1 MSSISATKHPYIDKN
16 PEIQGG
22 KAVITGTRIMVST
35 IVTWH
40 LRGADIQ
47 EIIDKYPHVRPSH
60 VYDALS
66 YYYDHKEEIDTERT
80 VHEDDSVLKEKY
92 PPGKA

>member
-1 MSSISATKHPYIDKN
+1 MSSINATKHPYIDKN

-22 KAVITGTRIMVST
+22 KAVISGTRVMVST

-47 EIIDKYPHVRPSH
+47 EIIDKYPHVSPSQ
-60 VYDALS
+60 VYDVLS
-66 YYYDHKEEIDTERT
+66 YYYDHKEEIDAERNL
-80 VHEDDSVLKEKY
+80 HEDDSVLKEKY